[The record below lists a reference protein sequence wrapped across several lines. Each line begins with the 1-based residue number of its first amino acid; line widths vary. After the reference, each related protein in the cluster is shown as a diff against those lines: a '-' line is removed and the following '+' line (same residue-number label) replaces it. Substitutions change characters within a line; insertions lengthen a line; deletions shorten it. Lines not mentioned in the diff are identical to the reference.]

1 MALQLELGPLHTR
14 PAADREEP
22 QSPGQVLVPDAA
34 GRGSRLTAAR
44 LDPRFQPC
52 LTPQHWRMNQE
63 GVDSDGREARANLM
77 KMYVAGGFD
86 DRQPR
91 SGRERA
97 LRLVVSWPWVL
108 LQLFAIV
115 VDSAAL
121 IEPVLKNGLDE
132 LWLTAEPTVFHA
144 LKMVFLS
151 VVYLADVALR
161 LYGFGP
167 KVFFA
172 KWWNLFDTAIVILT
186 AANAIS
192 AVTESAGG
200 VGPFRFLRLLRVFRV
215 LRIVRIALFISH
227 TVPRCWNRMRRIT
240 GENKRRFVSLEQDF
254 DLDLV
259 YITPRLISM
268 SVPAGGC
275 LMRFY
280 RNPLGEVVRFFET
293 FHAGNYLIV
302 NACPEIPYK
311 EAAFRTGR
319 VERFNVKDW
328 MLPTI
333 LSTASALCRW
343 KAAVLEIWTIQMV
356 ECTDLEKIEVCSHRG
371 NLAKDDR
378 KTKVLTTA
386 GLSKVFDQGFRCA
399 DLDLSSDG
407 KAQRVGHP
415 ADLALF
421 HNGSLHEA
429 MTFPELL
436 MEMKQR
442 RPRLIGLELKT
453 SSEGLPAEL
462 TKLLEDLRKAELP
475 WQSTAVWYL
484 PQDISLFS
492 QLHREQYPEILGI
505 MAMFDRPWHG
515 APAASN
521 ESLDLAAG
529 AGIQVL
535 GSSVHVSSRLLR
547 EGQQRGFQV
556 LAFGV
561 NSKEDLI
568 KAVQSGVHFA
578 VSDDP
583 VAVREVLQEL
593 RSTFGCSTG
602 FNFRANFGEVVIAVL
617 AIAACLLRI
626 SWLQRLQML
635 ILLACGSVLCYH
647 GW

>member
-1 MALQLELGPLHTR
+1 MALHLELGPLHTR
-14 PAADREEP
+14 PADLEEP

-91 SGRERA
+91 TGRERA

-132 LWLTAEPTVFHA
+132 LWLTAKPTVFHA

-151 VVYLADVALR
+151 LVYLADVVLR

-167 KVFFA
+167 KVFFG

-200 VGPFRFLRLLRVFRV
+200 VGPFRFLRLLRAFRV
-215 LRIVRIALFISH
+215 LRIVRIALFMSH

-319 VERFNVKDW
+319 VERFNVKDHQPPPLSEIVRFLDVVQEW
-328 MLPTI
+328 MDR
-333 LSTASALCRW
+333 CRTNI
-343 KAAVLEIWTIQMV
+343 AAVHCRGGKGRTGSFCCAWLLYTKEADDAQDALNFFALRR
-356 ECTDLEKIEVCSHRG
+356 TDM
-371 NLAKDDR
+371 AQR
-378 KTKVLTTA
+378 KM
-386 GLSKVFDQGFRCA
+386 SKVQGVETPSQVRY
-399 DLDLSSDG
+399 
-407 KAQRVGHP
+407 VGYV
-415 ADLALF
+415 
-421 HNGSLHEA
+421 E
-429 MTFPELL
+429 
-436 MEMKQR
+436 
-442 RPRLIGLELKT
+442 
-453 SSEGLPAEL
+453 
-462 TKLLEDLRKAELP
+462 
-475 WQSTAVWYL
+475 
-484 PQDISLFS
+484 
-492 QLHREQYPEILGI
+492 
-505 MAMFDRPWHG
+505 
-515 APAASN
+515 
-521 ESLDLAAG
+521 
-529 AGIQVL
+529 
-535 GSSVHVSSRLLR
+535 RLLR
-547 EGQQRGFQV
+547 EQAAFSPTKVFEPAAPEVRLRSFRIRAPFIRESMAEKCQGQQLV
-556 LAFGV
+556 LAVQDHGGESRHTAPFRLDQLH
-561 NSKEDLI
+561 EDKVWTFDQ
-568 KAVQSGVHFA
+568 KAVRGDICMSVYLCPTESAEANDGMSGGKRGKQKQKHLFGCTVHSLFLEGQQLII
-578 VSDDP
+578 P
-583 VAVREVLQEL
+583 VAEVDQACKEPAKYDSHGSLVLEYE
-593 RSTFGCSTG
+593 TF
-602 FNFRANFGEVVIAVL
+602 
-617 AIAACLLRI
+617 
-626 SWLQRLQML
+626 
-635 ILLACGSVLCYH
+635 
-647 GW
+647 